1 MAEVKMKISD
11 VSAFSCVADVHKVIG
26 EAIDKS
32 DRFKK
37 KKSKPSIYIAGGC
50 FSSLLAGRKVKDI
63 DVFTNK
69 QDAVIEALKDAGIE
83 PTFKNDW
90 VFNFKIGKF
99 TVQVIRAY
107 EYNDPVKLIESFDFT
122 IVCAA
127 YDGESLYVDERFF
140 IDNAQRRLVIK
151 ALPKPLST
159 MQRMMKYASRGYRV
173 CPRGLAELAKAVN
186 KMEIDWDNPD
196 DNKIEFYPDGTPK
209 FLGLD

>member
-1 MAEVKMKISD
+1 MAEVKMNIAD
-11 VSAFSCVADVHKVIG
+11 VGAFACIADVHKVITD
-26 EAIDKS
+26 AVDA
-32 DRFKK
+32 
-37 KKSKPSIYIAGGC
+37 SKHSMPRPSIYIAGGC

-63 DVFTNK
+63 DVFTDN
-69 QDAVIEALKDAGIE
+69 QEGLIAALEKSGMK
-83 PTFKNDW
+83 PTFKNYW
-90 VFNFKIGKF
+90 VCNFKIGKF
-99 TVQVIRAY
+99 TVQVVRGY
-107 EYNDPVKLIESFDFT
+107 EYHRPVDVIESFDFT
-122 IVCAA
+122 IVCAV

-140 IDNAQRRLVIK
+140 MDNAQHRLVVR

-173 CPRGLAELAKAVN
+173 CPKGLAEVAKAVN